1 MRDARIVA
9 DGPKRELLTAECLS
23 DLFGFSLE
31 VEERGGE
38 YRLW

>member
-1 MRDARIVA
+1 VV
-9 DGPKRELLTAECLS
+9 DGPKTELLTAERLS
-23 DLFGFSLE
+23 NLFGCALE